1 MQLTKIAM
9 AGALFTGG
17 LQAANASTAEALSL
31 LNNYNLITSA
41 DLGTTSEVDG
51 NALIGGNL
59 YSTTSNYHIH
69 NTSTAVSALTVKG
82 DIVGNVNVNGPG
94 LNVGGDIAGS
104 VTMNG
109 GGNAYVGSVS
119 GNLNNNANGTGS
131 TYVVGDISGNVGT
144 NNGSTIYGGQL
155 TGNASANGSGTVQHQ
170 TVTPPFNPA
179 TVVANA
185 ITTLSDFSDQLSNLA
200 ANSSYGFSGNKVVF
214 NAVGDSN
221 GLAVFTIDNAN
232 SFFSQAGEFE
242 FNFAN
247 NAQRVLFNVINDS
260 VGDPLYINANFLA
273 DAANQWGSKF
283 LWNFEN
289 ATSIDIGAQFGGTI
303 LATGADVGNSANIEG
318 TLVAR
323 YVLQAAEIH
332 SRPLDAGFASS
343 IPAAVP
349 VPGAAPLFLSAL
361 AGFGAWSRRTRKAA

>member
-1 MQLTKIAM
+1 MQLSKIAM
-9 AGALFTGG
+9 AGALFTGS
-17 LQAANASTAEALSL
+17 LHAADASTTEALSL

-41 DLGTTSEVDG
+41 DLGTASEVEG

-59 YSTTSNYHIH
+59 YGNSNYHIKAG
-69 NTSTAVSALTVKG
+69 TSTAVSALTVAG

-94 LNVGGDIAGS
+94 LNVGGNIAGS
-104 VTMNG
+104 VNMNG

-119 GNLNNNANGTGS
+119 GNLNNNANGNGS
-131 TYVVGDISGNVGT
+131 TYVVGDISGTVGT
-144 NNGSTIYGGQL
+144 NGGNTVYGGQL

-170 TVTPPFNPA
+170 SVTPPFNPA
-179 TVVANA
+179 TQVANA
-185 ITTLSDFSDQLSNLA
+185 ISTLSSFSDQLSNLV
-200 ANSSYGFSGNKVVF
+200 ANSSYSFSGNKAIF
-214 NAVGDSN
+214 NAVGNSD
-221 GLAVFTIDNAN
+221 GLAVFSIGDAN

-247 NAQRVLFNVINDS
+247 NAQRVLFNVTNS
-260 VGDPLYINANFLA
+260 NPAGVLYINANFLA

-289 ATSIDIGAQFGGTI
+289 ATSISIGAQFGGTI

-318 TLVAR
+318 TLVAH

-332 SRPLDAGFASS
+332 SRPLDAGFASA

-361 AGFGAWSRRTRKAA
+361 AGLGALTRRTRNAA